1 MKNLIKLSDV
11 INENLKDE
19 EFKIAFDEE
28 DVFARLALQIAK
40 ERKDLGL
47 SQKEIAEYF
56 DTSQQAISRLENKK
70 YEGYTLK
77 TLLKLAHV
85 FKKKLEIKFI

>member
-1 MKNLIKLSDV
+1 MKGV
-11 INENLKDE
+11 ISFRDELKESLKDE
-19 EFKIAFDEE
+19 KFKNAFEE
-28 DVFARLALQIAK
+28 EEIFANLAIQIAN
-40 ERKDLGL
+40 ERKELGL

-56 DTSQQAISRLENKK
+56 NTSQQAISRLENKD